1 MKGLIVGAIGVAL
14 ICPAYAQSPLRLQC
28 RHEPVPEIKPL
39 RKDKTFGTFIA
50 TIRLA
55 RPAAGA
61 HLLATNKGG
70 PCTSFSLMVSEQNFE
85 GRCAQTV
92 SAGGE
97 PMAFTRILKIDRKTG
112 AFEEMHWI
120 GSSPGLVRS
129 GHCLPRKARL
139 KISR

>member
-14 ICPAYAQSPLRLQC
+14 VSPAHAQSPMRLQC
-28 RHEPVPEIKPL
+28 RYEYVPEIKPL

-55 RPAAGA
+55 RANAGA
-61 HLLATNKGG
+61 HLLATNKSG
-70 PCTSFSLMVSEQNFE
+70 PCTSFNLMVSEQSFE

-97 PMAFTRILKIDRKTG
+97 PMALTRILKIDRKTG

-120 GSSPGLVRS
+120 GASPGLLLS
-129 GHCLPRKARL
+129 GHCVPRKARL